1 MAPLIAVAL
10 FLSVL
15 VVPSS
20 AAGQPRTLVLGQLNE
35 HVQSV
40 SDPTQRYALYLPPGF
55 DPARPTPIL
64 FLLDPRGRARVP
76 ARLFQAAAER
86 FGYILISSYNSAS
99 DGEVDPNFGAMQ
111 AMWSD
116 ANRWFTLMPGRIY
129 IGGFSGTARSATV
142 LGQTREVI
150 TGVISAG
157 AGFST
162 DVRPSADTSFLY
174 FGAVG
179 TVDYNFHEVELLAH
193 TLAAHNLPHR
203 IETFPGP
210 HSWMTPTVAM
220 RAIEWFELRAMQAG
234 TRPVDVALVEAWW
247 ARDSHVA
254 AERLMQGQWLDASR
268 QYAAMVRDYDGLKDT
283 QITRGGATRLADAP
297 QTRAELERRTAH
309 ARASIAWVEA
319 RLRVVVGAFPRGA
332 VRPTLSAANLTAAL
346 TITRLRQESAGDLAD
361 AALEAQRK
369 LNQLGVQLGFY
380 LPQEAMA
387 RREWARAA
395 YYLSVSMAIDDQS
408 PVAWYLTAQT
418 DAHLNRPREAVTALR
433 RAVQAGFRDFV
444 LLESEPAFV
453 TLRQAP
459 DFAAVVADLRRLGDV
474 LDVPTV
480 DRPPVPLKQPRR

>member
-1 MAPLIAVAL
+1 MALLVAVAL
-10 FLSVL
+10 VLSVL
-15 VVPSS
+15 VAPST
-20 AAGQPRTLVLGQLNE
+20 AVGQPRTLALGQLNE
-35 HVQSV
+35 QVQSV
-40 SDPTQRYALYLPPGF
+40 SDPTQRFAVYLPSGF

-64 FLLDPRGRARVP
+64 FLMDPRGRARVP

-99 DGEVDPNFGAMQ
+99 DGEVDPNFAAMQ

-142 LGQTREVI
+142 LGNTRPVI

-157 AGFST
+157 AGFSI
-162 DVRPSADTSFLY
+162 DVRPSADTPFLY

-179 TVDYNFHEVELLAH
+179 TIDYNFHEVDLLGHA
-193 TLAAHNLPHR
+193 LAEHNLPHR
-203 IETFPGP
+203 IETFAGP
-210 HSWMTPTVAM
+210 HSWMTPSVAM
-220 RAIEWFELRAMQAG
+220 RAIEWFELRAMHAG
-234 TRPVDVALVEAWW
+234 TRPVDAALVDVWW
-247 ARDSHVA
+247 ERDAHA
-254 AERLMQGQWLDASR
+254 AAQHLMQGQWLDASR
-268 QYAAMVRDYDGLKDT
+268 QYAAMVRDYSGLKET
-283 QITRGGATRLADAP
+283 QVTRGGATRLADAP
-297 QTRAELERRTAH
+297 QTRADLERRKVN
-309 ARASIAWVEA
+309 ARVSIAWVEE
-319 RLRVVVGAFPRGA
+319 RLREVVGAFPRGA
-332 VRPTLSAANLTAAL
+332 ARPAMSAANLTAAL
-346 TITRLRQESAGDLAD
+346 TIARLRRESAGEVPDV
-361 AALEAQRK
+361 ALEAHRK

-408 PVAWYLTAQT
+408 PVAWYLKAQA
-418 DAHLNRPREAVTALR
+418 DAHLHRPGDVVTSLR
-433 RAVQAGFRDFV
+433 RAVEVGFRDFL

-453 TLRQAP
+453 KLRQEP

-480 DRPPVPLKQPRR
+480 DRPPAPLKQARR